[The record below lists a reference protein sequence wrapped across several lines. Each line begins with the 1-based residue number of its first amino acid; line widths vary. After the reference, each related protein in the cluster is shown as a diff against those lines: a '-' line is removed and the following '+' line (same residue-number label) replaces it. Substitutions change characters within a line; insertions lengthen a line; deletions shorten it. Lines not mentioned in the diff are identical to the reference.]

1 MEKNNKFSA
10 VLITAIV
17 LVLLFGGV
25 LFIFNK
31 QGYLSFSGN
40 ETKVINDV
48 DNTVLDKSKENCN
61 VIDLS
66 KLNNFK
72 NYDGTYGTIDSIRQI
87 PEGQEY
93 DYNVSLSLD
102 GLVYV
107 YDFDNGKGHDISITN
122 IIQISSSDAETVYL
136 LDNTN
141 QVYAYYL
148 TNFAKGDYNAVKV
161 DNANNVVKLLSI
173 NYGPIENAGGANA
186 TIGIKPD
193 GSYVTL
199 DTFRR

>member
-1 MEKNNKFSA
+1 MEEKKNNGA
-10 VLITAIV
+10 LITGIVLILI
-17 LVLLFGGV
+17 FGIC
-25 LFIFNK
+25 LFILNK
-31 QGYLSFSGN
+31 QGYLSFDKKKESC
-40 ETKVINDV
+40 
-48 DNTVLDKSKENCN
+48 NTNTSKEKESSG

-66 KLNNFK
+66 KLSNFK
-72 NYDGTYGTIDSIRQI
+72 NYDGTYGTIDSIRLI

-107 YDFDNGKGHDISITN
+107 YNFDNGKGHDISITN